1 MLSYPSPHAAKMN
14 GVKLESPLGR
24 APNSAGSSTIFA
36 SPPLNSQ
43 HYFYQNAGA
52 AVGNGGES
60 FRRSDRYGADD
71 DDDDDDEHA
80 LYSPDSIKVMAR
92 RGSHHRTQS
101 NGNSSVVSSGLGI
114 RSASDRDGS
123 TASPTT
129 DGQPQKKKQKRN
141 KPTLSCFECVE
152 RKTKAG
158 LTFHQFRC
166 HTSGTPGQCRV
177 QPMQMSWHI
186 SCRPPLRL
194 KREALAT
201 DCTRQMILCLRR

>member
-1 MLSYPSPHAAKMN
+1 MN

-24 APNSAGSSTIFA
+24 APNSAASSTIFA
-36 SPPLNSQ
+36 SPVPPLNSQ
-43 HYFYQNAGA
+43 HYFYQNAGV
-52 AVGNGGES
+52 AVGNGRGS
-60 FRRSDRYGADD
+60 FRRSDRYNAAADD
-71 DDDDDDEHA
+71 DDDDDDDDDENV
-80 LYSPDSIKVMAR
+80 LYSPDSIKVMAP
-92 RGSHHRTQS
+92 RGSHHRTES

-158 LTFHQFRC
+158 LAFHQFRC
-166 HTSGTPGQCRV
+166 HPRGTSWAMWVTAAV
-177 QPMQMSWHI
+177 NVLAV
-186 SCRPPLRL
+186 SCGPLSASINFGARPWRL
-194 KREALAT
+194 IVRDK
-201 DCTRQMILCLRR
+201 